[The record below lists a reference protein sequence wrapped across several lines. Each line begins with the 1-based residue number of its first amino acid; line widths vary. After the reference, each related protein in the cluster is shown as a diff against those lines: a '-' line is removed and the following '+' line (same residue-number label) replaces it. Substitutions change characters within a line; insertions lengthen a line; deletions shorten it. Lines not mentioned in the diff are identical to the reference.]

1 MKEYKTKIFIFERKE
16 NDDKDSLYKIFEEV
30 QEVIKKKGYKIY
42 TSWDVNNPNILE
54 DQNGSSVT
62 IWINESELHIEDLI
76 KIVSN
81 WTYWIHVN
89 QPLYLEAESILKLM
103 HESIKNHPVLDD
115 DDYDNSLVGIEASY
129 GAWEYDSYEEF
140 VKEEYDDKFK
150 DKKAIYKKYRDYMDS
165 IYYDENEQDI
175 IFVNDY
181 NDADRISKILE
192 GKE

>member
-1 MKEYKTKIFIFERKE
+1 KIFIFERKE

>member
-30 QEVIKKKGYKIY
+30 REVIKKKGYKIY

-62 IWINESELHIEDLI
+62 IWINESELPIEDLI
-76 KIVSN
+76 KIVSH
-81 WTYWIHVN
+81 WTYWFHVN
-89 QPLYLEAESILKLM
+89 QPLYLEAESILKLL
-103 HESIKNHPVLDD
+103 HEPIKNHPVLDD
-115 DDYDNSLVGIEASY
+115 DDYDNSLVGIEAGY

-140 VKEEYDDKFK
+140 VKEEYDDKYK